1 MTLIRMPI
9 NCWFYDHLPNPLC
22 WLRAAVHLKVAPSPW
37 PGSSGLQS
45 GAWGM
50 ALHKTGPGSPALPV
64 RDHLLYSCSAAESF
78 WPLGP
83 KSLRSGEAGQQLER
97 GERGGR
103 LLVTLQNPSL
113 GGNVTRTML
122 ILSRRSHT
130 LTPLGSSILR
140 SLLHDSSLKTCEGP
154 LLASS
159 ILPCLGRKVRCLSV
173 LIMLFSK
180 TGPPKSFVI
189 LGKSLC
195 LFGPQLPH
203 W

>member
-1 MTLIRMPI
+1 MVGFMIICQTHFVGSELLSI
-9 NCWFYDHLPNPLC
+9 W
-22 WLRAAVHLKVAPSPW
+22 KVAPSPW

-50 ALHKTGPGSPALPV
+50 QLHKTGPGSPALPV
-64 RDHLLYSCSAAESF
+64 CDHLLYSCSAAESF

-83 KSLRSGEAGQQLER
+83 KALRSGEAGQQLER
-97 GERGGR
+97 GERGDR

-180 TGPPKSFVI
+180 TGPPKELCDPGQVTLSFWAPVA
-189 LGKSLC
+189 SLVK
-195 LFGPQLPH
+195 
-203 W
+203 